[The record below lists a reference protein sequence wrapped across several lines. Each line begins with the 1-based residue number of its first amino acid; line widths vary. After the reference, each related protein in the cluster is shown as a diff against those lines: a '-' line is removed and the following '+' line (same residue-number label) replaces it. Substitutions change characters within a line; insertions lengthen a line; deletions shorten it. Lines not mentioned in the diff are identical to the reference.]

1 MFTKSLSLVALL
13 ACGAAA
19 FGDEVVLTSGEVL
32 KVTNVE
38 RHEGRVEM
46 DHPILGHLYV
56 PANMVESIRGTLDG
70 GTAPAPSA
78 TVPVAL
84 PAPAEK
90 PAAAPGAAPAP
101 GPEEPKWKRR
111 AELGVNGQSG
121 NSRTLDLRAAIGALL
136 ETPSERW
143 KFDAAYL
150 KSKSDGEKTVNNW
163 YAQGLHDWL
172 FRESPWLVFA
182 TARYDWDEFQEW
194 DTRISLGAGVGYRL
208 IDEKDLKLRLRGGF
222 NETRQSGGPDD
233 GKWTPEGLLG
243 AEANWQINENQALE
257 GAVTYYPDL
266 QDAGEYRVVS
276 TAGWSIKL
284 SANGLSL
291 KIGIEDEY
299 DTHAEDPF
307 KKDDFKY
314 FLALLY
320 EF

>member
-1 MFTKSLSLVALL
+1 MFARSMSVVALL
-13 ACGAAA
+13 VLGAAA

-32 KVTNVE
+32 KVSNVK
-38 RHEGRVEM
+38 RDEGRVEM
-46 DHPILGHLYV
+46 DHPILGRLYV
-56 PANMVESIRGTLDG
+56 PANMIESIRSTLEG
-70 GTAPAPSA
+70 GAAPVPPA

-84 PAPAEK
+84 PAPSDK
-90 PAAAPGAAPAP
+90 SAAAL
-101 GPEEPKWKRR
+101 EEPKWKRR

-121 NSRTLDLRAAIGALL
+121 NTRTVDLRAAIGALL
-136 ETPSERW
+136 ETPTERW
-143 KFDAAYL
+143 KFDAAYM
-150 KSKSDGEKTVNNW
+150 KSKADGEKTANNW
-163 YAQGLHDWL
+163 YVQGLHDWL
-172 FRESPWLVFA
+172 FKDSPWLVFA
-182 TARYDWDEFQEW
+182 TARYDWDEFQQW

-208 IDEKDLKLRLRGGF
+208 IDEKDLKVRLRAGF

-243 AEANWQINENQALE
+243 AEASWKINENQALE

-266 QDAGEYRVVS
+266 KDAGEYRVVS

-284 SANGLSL
+284 SADGLSL